1 MKVANMR
8 IDSEKYVFES
18 TGKNVS
24 VSTTKEFKAKLFK
37 VEDFNQSL
45 IESIEYS
52 KIFSVNP
59 ANADYDITATMVH
72 WFQPPMGL
80 EFHTDLR
87 VRYIIKQQNNVL
99 FDKELES
106 NSVAYFKDAFSGPK
120 RSIISF
126 ERAVKQNIEMF
137 IAEISPMEFQ

>member
-1 MKVANMR
+1 MKVTNMV
-8 IDSEKYVFES
+8 IDDEKYVFES
-18 TGKNVS
+18 SGKNVS
-24 VSTTKEFKAKLFK
+24 VSTTKEFKSKLFK

-45 IESIEYS
+45 TESIEYS

-59 ANADYDITATMVH
+59 ANADYDITATLTH

-87 VRYIIKQQNNVL
+87 VRYIIKQQDKVL

-106 NSVAYFKDAFSGPK
+106 NSVAYFKDAFAGPK

-137 IAEISPMEFQ
+137 INEISPMEF